1 MRNVPPR
8 RWRVIRDEPGRAPH
22 DSVAE
27 PSPGTDHTVAVRRDK
42 AGAAHPQAASPRA
55 VAVVLSL
62 LVAAGWSALAIDLAV
77 GRWAAAGGC
86 PRRVHEM
93 LHVTESFGN
102 GWGIAVVLGAVW
114 FLDPLRRRA
123 VPRLAL
129 ASLGAG
135 LAANAF
141 KLLVSRVRPRSLPER
156 TLDVFQTFWGWLP
169 ESHARS
175 TGHSFPSAHTASA
188 VALAVMLATLYP
200 RGRWYFA
207 VLAACVAVQRIE
219 IAAHFPSDVCWGA
232 AIGWGMGQLLARGR
246 WLTRVDGQ
254 AYSAPAPRLDE
265 PARQAA

>member
-1 MRNVPPR
+1 MAGSDGARAATPR
-8 RWRVIRDEPGRAPH
+8 SA
-22 DSVAE
+22 
-27 PSPGTDHTVAVRRDK
+27 
-42 AGAAHPQAASPRA
+42 
-55 VAVVLSL
+55 AVVLAL
-62 LVAAGWSALAIDLAV
+62 LVSAGWAALAIDLTV

-102 GWGIAVVLGAVW
+102 GWGIAVVLAAVW
-114 FLDPLRRRA
+114 FLDPVRRRA

-135 LAANAF
+135 LVANVF
-141 KLLVSRVRPRSLPER
+141 KLLVSRVRPRSLPEN

-207 VLAACVAVQRIE
+207 VLAGCVAVQRIE

-232 AIGWGMGQLLARGR
+232 AVGWGIGQLTARGR
-246 WLTRVDGQ
+246 WLGRLGT
-254 AYSAPAPRLDE
+254 PAEIR
-265 PARQAA
+265 PAASSNERARRAA